1 MLKIEKDVAI
11 GSQHRKNSFSRK
23 ADLAAAEMLEGDS
36 VVVKNL
42 FQRDTLRK
50 AIQKLH
56 GPKSTVTRKEQT
68 GGYRVWRV
76 AQKRDR
82 IVAVA

>member
-1 MLKIEKDVAI
+1 MLKIEKDVVI
-11 GSQHRKNSFSRK
+11 CSQRRKNSFSRK
-23 ADLAAAEMLEGDS
+23 ADLAAAEMLSGDS
-36 VVVKNL
+36 IHVKNL

-56 GPKSTVTRKEQT
+56 GPKSTITRKEQT

-76 AQKRDR
+76 SQQRDK